1 MKVGTI
7 SLLIRV
13 TAIEILVG
21 LDVVLSLVDK
31 AGNPNASRLSIRI
44 TQDLTPVIAGCAVEE
59 AHAMAHG
66 LTKPFVADAADA
78 LAAISGTVSNQQN
91 LITTFDGLMNKLRIL
106 VKIGDEVS
114 KVGFRYLLD
123 NCTIL
128 STTYE
133 DTSLCEFCVASTLR
147 RNEGAANFYCRIFF
161 S

>member
-7 SLLIRV
+7 SLLIKV
-13 TAIEILVG
+13 TAIDDLVG

-31 AGNPNASRLSIRI
+31 AGNPNTSRLSIRI

-91 LITTFDGLMNKLRIL
+91 LITTFDGLMNKLGIL
-106 VKIGDEVS
+106 VKIGDEVA
-114 KVGFRYLLD
+114 KVWFPIPFR
-123 NCTIL
+123 
-128 STTYE
+128 
-133 DTSLCEFCVASTLR
+133 
-147 RNEGAANFYCRIFF
+147 
-161 S
+161 